1 MKGING
7 NPALDAYQRVAVNPV
22 NAARGVSKAQG
33 VGEEPLSNPGEQ
45 AAKVSIS
52 STARELAGAAGGKDT
67 NRVTELKQQIEQ
79 GTFQINPEA
88 IARKMLDA
96 TS

>member
-22 NAARGVSKAQG
+22 NAARPVPKADLGDKPQN
-33 VGEEPLSNPGEQ
+33 VGDQ

-52 STARELAGAAGGKDT
+52 STARELAGAAGGKEAA
-67 NRVTELKQQIEQ
+67 RITELKQQVEQ
-79 GTFQINPEA
+79 GTFQINPQM
-88 IARKMLDA
+88 IAQKMLQA
-96 TS
+96 TG